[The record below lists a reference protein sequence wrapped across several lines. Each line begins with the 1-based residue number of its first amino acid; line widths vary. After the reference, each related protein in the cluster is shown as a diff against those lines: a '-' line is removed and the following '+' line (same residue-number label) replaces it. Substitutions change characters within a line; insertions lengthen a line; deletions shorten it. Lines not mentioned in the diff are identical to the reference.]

1 MAVRGRNL
9 SPAAGAN
16 YRAHLIKGDETAGSN
31 GTTAGHNNLA
41 LAART
46 SIVVKELGLT
56 VMTGSAGATTTAPAG
71 GNATVKFYYKLPAAM
86 PAALATVS
94 IPGSTATGT
103 EYTSRDGT
111 LVFADGLKNESDRV
125 FQKGTVV
132 AFEFDSGAD
141 GNTGNEFDNF
151 VGFCFAPEYG
161 APPA

>member
-56 VMTGSAGATTTAPAG
+56 VMAGSAEPITTDNAATI
-71 GNATVKFYYKLPAAM
+71 KFYYKVPGAY
-86 PAALATVS
+86 PVALATVS
-94 IPGSTATGT
+94 IPAKTATGT

-125 FQKGTVV
+125 FQKGTIV

-141 GNTGNEFDNF
+141 GNTGSGFDNF

-161 APPA
+161 APPN